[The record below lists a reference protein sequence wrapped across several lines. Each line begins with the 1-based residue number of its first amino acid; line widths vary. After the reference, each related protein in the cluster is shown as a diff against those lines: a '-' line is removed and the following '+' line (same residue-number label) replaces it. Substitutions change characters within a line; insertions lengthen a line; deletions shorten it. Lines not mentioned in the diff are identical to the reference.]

1 MHSTTQTPDKN
12 THQALDHP
20 WIKRL
25 YAEGAASAEDM
36 RGLLQSRLKA
46 KKDMPAEEVRKR
58 VCLPCVFRGGV
69 VPCAVNS
76 QSLSATPV
84 TSSLLAYSVT
94 DCRCINGLIFLVF
107 FFARFHVFGSCESQR
122 LKTFCPRLSAV
133 LQMSTSGREYRMY
146 HTCALLSA
154 IAMRLVLAP
163 GVFVLMVSER
173 PLPIGA

>member
-1 MHSTTQTPDKN
+1 MHSTTQTHKN

-46 KKDMPAEEVRKR
+46 KKDLPAEEVRKR
-58 VCLPCVFRGGV
+58 VCLPCVFRGRAV
-69 VPCAVNS
+69 LCAVNS
-76 QSLSATPV
+76 QSLSARSV
-84 TSSLLAYSVT
+84 MIRHQSSILAESVA
-94 DCRCINGLIFLVF
+94 DCPCISGLIVVVLV
-107 FFARFHVFGSCESQR
+107 FARFHVLVHVISQR

-133 LQMSTSGREYRMY
+133 LQMSTSGRVYRMY

-154 IAMRLVLAP
+154 MRLVLAP
-163 GVFVLMVSER
+163 
-173 PLPIGA
+173 

>member
-107 FFARFHVFGSCESQR
+107 FARFHVFGPCESQR

-163 GVFVLMVSER
+163 GVFLLIVSER